1 MRKIIASIALLL
13 LANSLVFA
21 QSEHYDLHPAF
32 PHYLTAEEQLLMHTL
47 PEKAIRNATTAPQ
60 GPVNALAEF
69 QPMMGVM
76 IRYPLGIPVNLVAQ
90 LSQITQVKVLVGST
104 YQMNNANSYFTQNG
118 VNMSNV
124 ELWNIPNDSYWTR
137 DYGPWFII
145 DGNDQVAVIDFT
157 YNRPQRPN
165 DDASLQ
171 YVVSHLTMPRY
182 EMPMIHTGGN
192 YMTDGYGT
200 AASTQLVIT
209 ENPNETAASLRQIA
223 QNYLGINNYMF
234 IQDPMNDYIYHIDC
248 WAKFLDVDKVLV
260 AQVPTSDSRY
270 DDYEAAAA
278 VFANATTPWGNH
290 YQVFRV
296 YEPGTGWYATPYTNS
311 LILNDHVFV
320 PIAGSQWD
328 DDAIEVYQQA
338 MPGYT
343 IVPIMQVNSA
353 PWENTDALHC
363 RTHELAD
370 KGMLYI
376 KHYPL
381 LGNQDV
387 QNGSVTLS
395 ADIKALSGQ
404 SLITDSLLVYY
415 RINNNTWQHLALTA
429 VGGSSFEA
437 TISGLQNLD
446 TVDYYLF
453 AKDQSGRREC
463 HPYIGLLDPHQ
474 FVVNAPDAI
483 STPSLDASIM
493 LYPNPAVDRIVVR
506 GENLSSVKVY
516 NAMGQFVDEY
526 PLNHIATAIN
536 CKDWPAGV
544 YYLSILMEN
553 GTTTSRKLV
562 KIN

>member
-13 LANSLVFA
+13 FAISLVFA

-69 QPMMGVM
+69 QPMGGVL
-76 IRYPLGIPVNLVAQ
+76 ISYPLGIPVSLVAQ
-90 LSQITQVKVLVGST
+90 LSQVTQVKVLV
-104 YQMNNANSYFTQNG
+104 NNANQGNLALSFFAQNG
-118 VNMSNV
+118 VNVSNV
-124 ELWNIPNDSYWTR
+124 ETWDAPHDSYWTR

-145 DGNDQVAVIDFT
+145 DGNDQVAIIDFT
-157 YNRPQRPN
+157 YNRPQRPH
-165 DDASLQ
+165 DDAALQ
-171 YVVSHLTMPRY
+171 YIVPHLDMPRY

-209 ENPNETAASLRQIA
+209 ENPNETVASLRQIA
-223 QNYLGINNYMF
+223 QNYLGVNNYLF
-234 IQDPMNDYIYHIDC
+234 IEDPMHDYIYHIDC
-248 WAKFLDVDKVLV
+248 WGKFLDVDKVLV
-260 AQVPTSDSRY
+260 AQVPVTDSRY
-270 DDYEAAAA
+270 NDYEAAAA

-290 YQVFRV
+290 YQVYRV
-296 YEPGTGWYATPYTNS
+296 FEPGIEWYATPYTNS

-320 PIAGSQWD
+320 PIAGTQWD

-343 IVPIMQVNSA
+343 IVPILQSSN
-353 PWENTDALHC
+353 PQWENTDALHC

-381 LGNQDV
+381 LGNQEV
-387 QNGSVTLS
+387 QNGSVSLT
-395 ADIKALSGQ
+395 ADIKALSEQ
-404 SLITDSLLVYY
+404 TLISDSLLVYY
-415 RINNNTWQHLALTA
+415 RINNSVWQNTALTS

-453 AKDQSGRREC
+453 AKDQSGRREH
-463 HPYIGLLDPHQ
+463 HPYIGAADPHR
-474 FVVNAPDAI
+474 FVVNAPDDI
-483 STPSLDASIM
+483 SSPSVEASIM
-493 LYPNPAVDRIVVR
+493 LYPNPAVDRIVLR
-506 GENLSSVKVY
+506 GDNMTSVSVFD
-516 NAMGQFVDEY
+516 AMGKLVTEI
-526 PLNHIATAIN
+526 PLNHIATDIN

-544 YYLSILMEN
+544 YYLSILMDN
-553 GTTTSRKLV
+553 GTIVSKKVVKL
-562 KIN
+562 